1 VAAKLIRVLCFG
13 IFLAGVPGIIVTSI
27 VSNNN
32 GGIVTI
38 GMCMVGAA
46 IVLITM
52 SATNTTKKIEVFND
66 VAAERIENRVQSLVQ
81 AGADENEVRALIRD
95 TIDLTRGQQ

>member
-1 VAAKLIRVLCFG
+1 MAAKLIRVLCFS

-38 GMCMVGAA
+38 GMCMVAAA

-52 SATNTTKKIEVFND
+52 SGTTTNKKLDIFND

>member
-66 VAAERIENRVQSLVQ
+66 VAAERIESRVQSLVQ

>member
-1 VAAKLIRVLCFG
+1 MAARLIRFTCFA

-38 GMCMVGAA
+38 GMCMVAAA

-52 SATNTTKKIEVFND
+52 SATTTSQRLQVFHD
-66 VAAERIENRVQSLVQ
+66 VAAERVEDRVRALVE
-81 AGADENEVRALIRD
+81 AGASENEVRALIRD

>member
-1 VAAKLIRVLCFG
+1 MAAKLIRILCFG

-52 SATNTTKKIEVFND
+52 SATNSTNKIDAFND
-66 VAAERIENRVQSLVQ
+66 VAAERVENRVRALVD
-81 AGADENEVRALIRD
+81 AGANEQEVRELIRD

>member
-1 VAAKLIRVLCFG
+1 MAAKLIRVLCFG

-66 VAAERIENRVQSLVQ
+66 VAAERIESRVQSLVQ

>member
-66 VAAERIENRVQSLVQ
+66 VAVERIESRVQSLVQ

>member
-1 VAAKLIRVLCFG
+1 MAAKLIRVLCFG

-52 SATNTTKKIEVFND
+52 SATTTHKKLDIFSD
-66 VAAERIENRVQSLVQ
+66 VAAERIENRVQTLVQ
-81 AGADENEVRALIRD
+81 AGADEQEVRALIRD

>member
-1 VAAKLIRVLCFG
+1 MAAKLIRVLCFG

>member
-1 VAAKLIRVLCFG
+1 MAAKLIRILCFG

-52 SATNTTKKIEVFND
+52 SATNGNKRLDAFDE
-66 VAAERIENRVQSLVQ
+66 VAAERVENRVRALVE
-81 AGADENEVRALIRD
+81 AGANENDVRALIRD

>member
-1 VAAKLIRVLCFG
+1 MAAKLIRVLCFS

-52 SATNTTKKIEVFND
+52 SATTTNKKLDIFND

>member
-1 VAAKLIRVLCFG
+1 MAAKLIRIVCFG

-38 GMCMVGAA
+38 GMCMVAAA

-52 SATNTTKKIEVFND
+52 SATTSTKKLDAFNE
-66 VAAERIENRVQSLVQ
+66 VAAERIEVRVQALVA
-81 AGADENEVRALIRD
+81 AGANEQEVRALVRD

>member
-1 VAAKLIRVLCFG
+1 MAAKLIRILCFG

-38 GMCMVGAA
+38 GMCMVAAA

-52 SATNTTKKIEVFND
+52 SATNSSKRLDAFDE
-66 VAAERIENRVQSLVQ
+66 VAAERVENRVRSLVE
-81 AGADENEVRALIRD
+81 AGADENDVRALIRD
-95 TIDLTRGQQ
+95 TIDLTSGHQ

>member
-1 VAAKLIRVLCFG
+1 MAAKLIRILCFG

-52 SATNTTKKIEVFND
+52 SATNSNKRLDAFNE
-66 VAAERIENRVQSLVQ
+66 VAAERVENRVRALIE
-81 AGADENEVRALIRD
+81 AGANEQEVRALIRD
-95 TIDLTRGQQ
+95 TIDLSRGQQ

>member
-1 VAAKLIRVLCFG
+1 MAAKLIRILCFG

-38 GMCMVGAA
+38 GMCMVAAA

-52 SATNTTKKIEVFND
+52 SATNGNKRLDAFDE
-66 VAAERIENRVQSLVQ
+66 VAAERVENRVRALVE
-81 AGADENEVRALIRD
+81 AGANENDVRALIRD

>member
-1 VAAKLIRVLCFG
+1 MAAKLIRIVCFG

-38 GMCMVGAA
+38 GMCMVAAA

-52 SATNTTKKIEVFND
+52 SATNTSKRIDAFND
-66 VAAERIENRVQSLVQ
+66 VAAERVENRVRELVE
-81 AGADENEVRALIRD
+81 AGANEQEVRALIRD
-95 TIDLTRGQQ
+95 TIDLARGQQ

>member
-1 VAAKLIRVLCFG
+1 MAAKLIRIVCFG

-38 GMCMVGAA
+38 GMCMVAA
-46 IVLITM
+46 AVVLITM
-52 SATNTTKKIEVFND
+52 SATISTKKIDAFNE
-66 VAAERIENRVQSLVQ
+66 VAAERIENRVQALIE
-81 AGADENEVRALIRD
+81 AGASEHEVRALIRD
-95 TIDLTRGQQ
+95 TIDLTRGQS

>member
-1 VAAKLIRVLCFG
+1 MAAKLIRIVCFG

-38 GMCMVGAA
+38 GMCMVAAA

-52 SATNTTKKIEVFND
+52 SATTNGKKLDAFNE
-66 VAAERIENRVQSLVQ
+66 VAAERIENRAQSLIA
-81 AGADENEVRALIRD
+81 AGANEQEVRALIRD
-95 TIDLTRGQQ
+95 TIDLTRGQL

>member
-1 VAAKLIRVLCFG
+1 MAAKLIRVLCFS

-46 IVLITM
+46 IVLITT
-52 SATNTTKKIEVFND
+52 SATTTNKKLDIFND

>member
-1 VAAKLIRVLCFG
+1 MAAKLIRILCFG

-38 GMCMVGAA
+38 GMCMVAAA

-52 SATNTTKKIEVFND
+52 SATSSSKRLDAFDE
-66 VAAERIENRVQSLVQ
+66 VAAERVENRVRSLVE
-81 AGADENEVRALIRD
+81 AGADENDVRALIRD
-95 TIDLTRGQQ
+95 TIDLTRGHQ